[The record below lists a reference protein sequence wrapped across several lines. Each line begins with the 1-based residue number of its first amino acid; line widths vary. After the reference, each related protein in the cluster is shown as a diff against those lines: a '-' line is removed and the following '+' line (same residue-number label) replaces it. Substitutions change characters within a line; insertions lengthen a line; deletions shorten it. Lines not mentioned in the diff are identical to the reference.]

1 MSWIEPV
8 PGPEGEPE
16 RETDRY
22 PVADAAGYLSGR
34 WSIERT
40 VYDLRGGVQGSFRG
54 TAGFRPD
61 AAEDGAG
68 EAGSVADGSVGDGP
82 VEDGSVADRSV
93 ADRPGDAAAG
103 AALLHVEEGEL
114 MWGGAAPQPA
124 SRTLRLRPR
133 PDGTA
138 EVDFADGR
146 YFHDLDLRSGRW
158 TTVHP
163 CAADRYEGTFTA
175 VAADEWHLE
184 WRVAGPAKDQLL
196 RSVYRRQR

>member
-8 PGPEGEPE
+8 PGPERG
-16 RETDRY
+16 RGRY
-22 PVADAAGYLSGR
+22 PVADVAGYLSGC

-40 VYDLRGGVQGSFRG
+40 VYDLRAGVQGSFRG

-61 AAEDGAG
+61 AAEDCAAEDGAG
-68 EAGSVADGSVGDGP
+68 
-82 VEDGSVADRSV
+82 EDGSVDG
-93 ADRPGDAAAG
+93 RPGNAVAG
-103 AALLHVEEGEL
+103 PALLHVEEGEL
-114 MWGGAAPQPA
+114 MWGGGAAQPA

-158 TTVHP
+158 TAVHP

-175 VAADEWHLE
+175 VTADEWHLE

-196 RSVYRRQR
+196 RSVYRRHR